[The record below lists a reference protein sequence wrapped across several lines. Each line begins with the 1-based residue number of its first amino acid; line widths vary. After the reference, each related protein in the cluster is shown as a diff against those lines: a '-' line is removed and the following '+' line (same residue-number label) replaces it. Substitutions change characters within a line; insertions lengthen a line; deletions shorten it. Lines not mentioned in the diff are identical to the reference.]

1 METSV
6 VIAVISAASSVV
18 AAALSYFF
26 SRKRELEG
34 EWRNQKLVH
43 YKELLGA
50 LSDAAIHGIN
60 HDKAQERFANAFNT
74 ISLVAPQSVI
84 KPLLAF
90 HDEIRD
96 TNPNPS
102 LERHDQLLTEL
113 VLNIRRDIGVSPSDE
128 PGAFRFRLIGRPRNK
143 KAI

>member
-6 VIAVISAASSVV
+6 AIAVISAASSVI

-26 SRKRELEG
+26 SRKRELES
-34 EWRNQKLVH
+34 EWRDQKLTH

-74 ISLVAPQSVI
+74 ISLVAPQTVI
-84 KPLLAF
+84 DALLAF
-90 HDEIRD
+90 HDEIRNS
-96 TNPNPS
+96 NPNPS
-102 LERHDQLLTEL
+102 MEKHDKLLADL
-113 VLNIRRDIGVSPSDE
+113 VLSIRNDIGVSPRDE
-128 PGAFRFRLIGRPRNK
+128 PTTFRFRLIGRPPSR
-143 KAI
+143 KAV